1 MVLNPLVGLVI
12 EGWAEF
18 DRVLDG
24 LDAGD
29 ATSQVDGGS
38 SFAWTASLLH
48 TFARSAGGYVGF
60 TLARYAICLAV
71 MLPATFC
78 AGITL
83 PLIIR
88 ILLGEGVGERAVGA
102 IYGWNTLGSIVGVA
116 AASLV
121 CLASGPPSMTFQ

>member
-1 MVLNPLVGLVI
+1 
-12 EGWAEF
+12 
-18 DRVLDG
+18 
-24 LDAGD
+24 
-29 ATSQVDGGS
+29 
-38 SFAWTASLLH
+38 
-48 TFARSAGGYVGF
+48 AGGYVGF

-121 CLASGPPSMTFQ
+121 LLPRIRLEPLLAGGAGTARSRRTASPTPRSGPSGSGAATRSRAGSRSRATPRPRRSRR